1 MVILDFDFKSQG
13 DKIVYSAS
21 SPSQTKAKN
30 VRWRCLFLVAIFE
43 SFLEREG
50 NSL

>member
-21 SPSQTKAKN
+21 STSLNQGKN
-30 VRWRCLFLVAIFE
+30 MK
-43 SFLEREG
+43 
-50 NSL
+50 